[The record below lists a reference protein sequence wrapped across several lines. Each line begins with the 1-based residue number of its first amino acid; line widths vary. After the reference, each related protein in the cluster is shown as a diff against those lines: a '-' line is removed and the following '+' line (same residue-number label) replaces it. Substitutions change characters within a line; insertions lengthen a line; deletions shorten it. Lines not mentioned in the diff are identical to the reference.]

1 MHGLPNISQEEL
13 RQDEKQDV
21 RMAFNLWISSSNIPK
36 IFFLFN
42 GSRGLDK
49 YGFVIS
55 DQYWRH
61 PEEYLW
67 GQLQSGLR
75 LKKSIIK
82 LISGPNQLI
91 SKQNKLISK
100 QNQLISE
107 QNKLISELIIGT
119 EERGKIRP
127 NFKFYNCYR
136 HTSAQSTCLSQV
148 IVFSFTLL
156 FLTLIFF
163 SKNPFLLI
171 SIVLRYPRRQLIE
184 SLRIARDID
193 KTLLVFSHDVW
204 DVAIN
209 RLVRWS
215 KSAK

>member
-1 MHGLPNISQEEL
+1 MSSQISIEDILKNIYEANYNQVW
-13 RQDEKQDV
+13 D
-21 RMAFNLWISSSNIPK
+21 W
-36 IFFLFN
+36 
-42 GSRGLDK
+42 
-49 YGFVIS
+49 
-55 DQYWRH
+55 
-61 PEEYLW
+61 
-67 GQLQSGLR
+67 
-75 LKKSIIK
+75 KKSIIK

-127 NFKFYNCYR
+127 DFKFYNCYR

-148 IVFSFTLL
+148 IVFSLTLL

-171 SIVLRYPRRQLIE
+171 SIVLYISRQATDWVSENSQRHWQDSSSLQSRCMGRRY
-184 SLRIARDID
+184 
-193 KTLLVFSHDVW
+193 
-204 DVAIN
+204 
-209 RLVRWS
+209 
-215 KSAK
+215 